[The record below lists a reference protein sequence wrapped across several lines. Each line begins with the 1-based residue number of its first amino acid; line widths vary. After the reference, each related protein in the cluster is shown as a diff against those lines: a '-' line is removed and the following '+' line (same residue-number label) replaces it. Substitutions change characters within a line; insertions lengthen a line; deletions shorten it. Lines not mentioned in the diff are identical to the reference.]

1 MDKWDPIAPVLEGT
15 LVRVEPLDERHK
27 AGLRAAGGDPAI
39 WRWMP
44 LDAGAS
50 DAQFERWWADAVE
63 HNAARTE
70 AVFVIVEREKDIVV
84 GSTRYCALSPEH
96 RALEI
101 GWTWLAPAAWRSGI
115 NLETKLLLL
124 GYAFEELGCIR
135 VELKTDALNERSR
148 AAIAGIGACRAL
160 TRSLREE
167 AGSADRPHHT
177 TDATR
182 ACESARRWKL
192 GHRHRR
198 GWPTSSGRGRGELS
212 GRDASVVADALAG
225 LGWCSSSS
233 WLS

>member
-1 MDKWDPIAPVLEGT
+1 VTSPASVKADYSPAAMDKWDPIAPVLEGT

-148 AAIAGIGACRAL
+148 AAIAGIGAQFEGIFRNNRIRADG
-160 TRSLREE
+160 TFRD
-167 AGSADRPHHT
+167 SAYYSVIDS
-177 TDATR
+177 
-182 ACESARRWKL
+182 E
-192 GHRHRR
+192 
-198 GWPTSSGRGRGELS
+198 WPGVAAALRGR
-212 GRDASVVADALAG
+212 LAAHAER
-225 LGWCSSSS
+225 
-233 WLS
+233 